1 MNRIVND
8 SVTVDDE
15 GTIILS
21 LSTTDTIP
29 DINNLESSE
38 DLPPINENSED
49 VFILAGSDDDTDSR

>member
-49 VFILAGSDDDTDSR
+49 VFILARSDDDTDSR